1 MELLAYQIHHIKLDT
16 AMDSIKVRIVA
27 AIESLVEYNYF
38 VGTIGISA
46 SSDHFGFNFVT
57 LIG

>member
-16 AMDSIKVRIVA
+16 AMDSTKVRIVA
-27 AIESLVEYNYF
+27 AIGSLVEYNYF
-38 VGTIGISA
+38 VGSISA